1 MLISEF
7 SVFSI
12 PLNLVQKAASKWK
25 LFDLNLYN
33 VKFHIS
39 ENLYQWAGAYIRISQ
54 NVFGKKEYRD
64 TSVKGLKHA

>member
-1 MLISEF
+1 MLFSEF

-33 VKFHIS
+33 VWNFVSMKTYIS
-39 ENLYQWAGAYIRISQ
+39 EQ
-54 NVFGKKEYRD
+54 EP
-64 TSVKGLKHA
+64 T